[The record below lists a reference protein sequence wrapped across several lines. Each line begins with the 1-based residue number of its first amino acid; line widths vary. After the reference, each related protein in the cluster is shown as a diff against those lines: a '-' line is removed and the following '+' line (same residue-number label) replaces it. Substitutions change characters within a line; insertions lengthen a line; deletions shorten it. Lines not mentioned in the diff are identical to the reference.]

1 MAEGTKGKCMTQ
13 SERIVRHL
21 REYGSIT
28 SLEAMEDYGIMRLA
42 SRIADLKKAGFPI
55 RREMVCRKNRYGDNV
70 AFARYWLGGGGPEWQ
85 NRG

>member
-1 MAEGTKGKCMTQ
+1 MAEGTKGKCMKQ

-42 SRIADLKKAGFPI
+42 SRIADLKKAGVPI
-55 RREMVCRKNRYGDNV
+55 RREMVSRKNRYGDNV
-70 AFARYWLGGGGPEWQ
+70 AFARYWLAGKGGTQDG
-85 NRG
+85 RA